1 MPKKNLSYKNRGMFL
16 ETIINEP
23 TNYDLEKDR
32 AIIYKKPTPIK
43 VLNVEYRTKKT
54 TMINKAVFSHTSTL
68 DYNGIYKGH
77 YIEFD
82 AKECKN
88 TTSFPLSNIEEHQI
102 LHIKRI
108 LNHGGIVFLIIF
120 MNNKFYLLKG
130 STLINFINNN
140 ERKSIPINK
149 YAYIIK
155 EGFIPRLDY
164 LSVVEKVYLKEGENE
179 ISK

>member
-1 MPKKNLSYKNRGMFL
+1 
-16 ETIINEP
+16 
-23 TNYDLEKDR
+23 
-32 AIIYKKPTPIK
+32 
-43 VLNVEYRTKKT
+43 
-54 TMINKAVFSHTSTL
+54 
-68 DYNGIYKGH
+68 
-77 YIEFD
+77 
-82 AKECKN
+82 
-88 TTSFPLSNIEEHQI
+88 
-102 LHIKRI
+102 
-108 LNHGGIVFLIIF
+108 

-140 ERKSIPINK
+140 ERKSIPFDVINK